1 MSDRVRNDFRLH
13 RLVAA
18 ALALAAL
25 AQACAP
31 RVQEAGPR
39 VLAPLIDAGAV
50 VTADGVRLPLRV
62 WLPQRRPRAVLVA
75 LHGFNDYGNS
85 FASPAETWAAAG
97 LAVYAYDQRG
107 FGANIEPGVWPGTDA
122 LVDDLAEVTKAVR
135 ERHPGAPLYL
145 VGVSMGAAVAR
156 AALARRRVPEARGA
170 VLVAPAVWGRETMN
184 VFYRAALW
192 AAAHTVPWLK
202 VTGHGLDITPSDNVE
217 MLRALGE
224 DPLVIKETRID
235 ALWGMVNL
243 MDAALAAAPTIDKPL
258 LILYGARDEI
268 IPKEPTARM
277 LCPLEGR
284 YRVAVYAEGYH
295 MLLRDLQAEVA
306 HRDVAAWIESAGRPL
321 PSGAEADARDF
332 FAC

>member
-1 MSDRVRNDFRLH
+1 MWVRVRNDFRLH
-13 RLVAA
+13 RLVVAM
-18 ALALAAL
+18 LALAL

-31 RVQEAGPR
+31 RVQEAAPR
-39 VLAPLIDAGAV
+39 VLAPLIDGDAV
-50 VTADGVRLPLRV
+50 VVADGARLPLRA
-62 WLPQRRPRAVLVA
+62 WLPEGPPRAVLVA
-75 LHGFNDYGNS
+75 VHGFNDYGNS
-85 FASPAETWAAAG
+85 FAIPAETWAAEG

-107 FGANIEPGVWPGTDA
+107 FGAGVEPGVWPGVAA

-135 ERHPGAPLYL
+135 ERHPHAPLYL
-145 VGVSMGAAVAR
+145 VGVSMGGGVAM
-156 AALARRRVPEARGA
+156 AALARGRVPEARGA

-202 VTGHGLDITPSDNVE
+202 VSGRGLDIIPSDNVE

-243 MDAALAAAPTIDKPL
+243 MDAALAAAPSIAKPL

-268 IPKEPTARM
+268 IPREPTARM
-277 LCPLEGR
+277 LCPLDGR
-284 YRVAVYAEGYH
+284 YQVAVYGEGYH
-295 MLLRDLQAEVA
+295 MLLRDLQAEVV
-306 HRDVAAWIESAGRPL
+306 HRDVAAWIESAARPL
-321 PSGAEADARDF
+321 PSEAEAQAHGF
-332 FAC
+332 FGC